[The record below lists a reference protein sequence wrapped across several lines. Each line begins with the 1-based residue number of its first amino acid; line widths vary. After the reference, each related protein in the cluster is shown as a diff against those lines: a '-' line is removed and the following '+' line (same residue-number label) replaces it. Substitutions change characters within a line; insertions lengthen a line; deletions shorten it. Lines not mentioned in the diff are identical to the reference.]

1 MTTCI
6 GPPQVGQQATNGAGG
21 SIRVGLQSTRW
32 AGTIIRRRVSGG
44 MAQRAGI
51 QPKCRTFMKPAGRT
65 CGRNL
70 RRNSMASRVV
80 VRRRALP
87 GVREVKGT
95 VRSVSETRRRWEIAT
110 VKTYGARYV
119 RAEWACG
126 GAWLWT
132 FQGIV

>member
-1 MTTCI
+1 
-6 GPPQVGQQATNGAGG
+6 
-21 SIRVGLQSTRW
+21 
-32 AGTIIRRRVSGG
+32 
-44 MAQRAGI
+44 
-51 QPKCRTFMKPAGRT
+51 
-65 CGRNL
+65 
-70 RRNSMASRVV
+70 MASRVV

-132 FQGIV
+132 FQGIVQPCGSMDSSSPAVVIASVPMAREMGERAVTGTKQVALEGSHASRSVERPPPGTMEWL